1 MSRVGMVTA
10 VPLAAAAVLSIG
22 LYAMKFEVARLET
35 RAMNLQRS
43 LAVQVETLG
52 VLQSEWSYL
61 NRPDRLRELALR
73 HLNLVPVAAHQIGAL
88 DEIPLR
94 AAPAVAGNRGPLSR
108 VKPTPPPSAQMAQ
121 VGEREAP

>member
-1 MSRVGMVTA
+1 MFSA
-10 VPLAAAAVLSIG
+10 VPVAAAAVLSIG
-22 LYAMKFEVARLET
+22 LYAMKYEVARLET
-35 RAMNLQRS
+35 WAMNLEGS

-73 HLNLVPVAAHQIGAL
+73 HLTLVPVAVHQIGAL

-94 AAPAVAGNRGPLSR
+94 AAPAVAGNRGPLPR
-108 VKPTPPPSAQMAQ
+108 IRPTPQPSAQMTQ
-121 VGEREAP
+121 VGERGAP

>member
-1 MSRVGMVTA
+1 MSRVGMLTA
-10 VPLAAAAVLSIG
+10 VPVAGAAVLSIG
-22 LYAMKFEVARLET
+22 LYAMKYEVARLET
-35 RAMNLQRS
+35 QAMNLERS

-73 HLNLVPVAAHQIGAL
+73 HLTLVPVAVHQIGAL

-94 AAPAVAGNRGPLSR
+94 AAPAVAGNRDPLPR
-108 VKPTPPPSAQMAQ
+108 IKPTAPPSAQMAQ

>member
-1 MSRVGMVTA
+1 MSLVSVITV
-10 VPLAAAAVLSIG
+10 VPVAAAAVLAIG
-22 LYAMKFEVARLET
+22 LYAMKYEVARLET
-35 RAMNLQRS
+35 RANELQRS
-43 LAVQVETLG
+43 LVAQTETLG

-73 HLNLVPVAAHQIGAL
+73 HLTLVPVAVQQIGAL

-94 AAPAVAGNRGPLSR
+94 AAPAVADNRGPLSR
-108 VKPTPPPSAQMAQ
+108 IKPATLPSAQMAQ